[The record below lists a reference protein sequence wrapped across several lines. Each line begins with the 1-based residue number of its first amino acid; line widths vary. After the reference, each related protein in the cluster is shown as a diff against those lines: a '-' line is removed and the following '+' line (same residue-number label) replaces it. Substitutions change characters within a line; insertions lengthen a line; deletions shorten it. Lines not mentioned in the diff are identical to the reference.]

1 MATKVLTTLA
11 QSDMMKKCLVSI
23 ASGPKHVQDWT
34 VIVRNYGKTERNKQI
49 CFFDMEGRGAEYPP
63 YSATVAVQDF
73 VKTWIMNPSPRGVD
87 ATLNECQVYPKP

>member
-34 VIVRNYGKTERNKQI
+34 VIVRNYGKTERNKLI